1 MFALKAITKALT
13 IGTTI
18 VSFVAVAE
26 TYYDRQFYTAS
37 FMDNVEQV
45 NIDIN
50 AKAEKRIV
58 ASKEKELPLI
68 QKVVMDKA
76 ALIDGQWMI
85 TKIFQV
91 YEDDENIVFDALNG
105 NDSEVEVDMR
115 LLDISTVRI
124 NDDYDQTY
132 MVSLLTESGTI
143 ALFKEFGD
151 GYEVVEARRVI
162 EEEKEQKVTEE
173 TQEVTEEK
181 SKFDIEE
188 DMYLVSAVDPKRGQ
202 GVVKGSQVEGYAYLK
217 NGELI
222 IESAQLHIG
231 SNIQTESLSTE
242 ARIKAHGTFNDERG
256 SQGIVTITNEKE
268 IKVRFS
274 TGPLEG
280 AMLNFATYERK
291 NQIEEN
297 FQRKEEREAQLREE
311 KEYAQE
317 EIVENDD
324 SEARREK
331 GVGMEI
337 EGANEVFDSG
347 VASNDRLLNDEDLD
361 AEFENRDQGF
371 MQEGSDEYYEEDG
384 YDEYYEDE
392 AYEEQASVSKPS
404 KERLPASTKKVKKGF
419 SFKK

>member
-1 MFALKAITKALT
+1 ITKALT

-188 DMYLVSAVDPKRGQ
+188 DMYLVSAV
-202 GVVKGSQVEGYAYLK
+202 
-217 NGELI
+217 
-222 IESAQLHIG
+222 
-231 SNIQTESLSTE
+231 
-242 ARIKAHGTFNDERG
+242 
-256 SQGIVTITNEKE
+256 
-268 IKVRFS
+268 
-274 TGPLEG
+274 
-280 AMLNFATYERK
+280 
-291 NQIEEN
+291 
-297 FQRKEEREAQLREE
+297 
-311 KEYAQE
+311 
-317 EIVENDD
+317 
-324 SEARREK
+324 
-331 GVGMEI
+331 
-337 EGANEVFDSG
+337 
-347 VASNDRLLNDEDLD
+347 
-361 AEFENRDQGF
+361 
-371 MQEGSDEYYEEDG
+371 
-384 YDEYYEDE
+384 
-392 AYEEQASVSKPS
+392 
-404 KERLPASTKKVKKGF
+404 
-419 SFKK
+419 